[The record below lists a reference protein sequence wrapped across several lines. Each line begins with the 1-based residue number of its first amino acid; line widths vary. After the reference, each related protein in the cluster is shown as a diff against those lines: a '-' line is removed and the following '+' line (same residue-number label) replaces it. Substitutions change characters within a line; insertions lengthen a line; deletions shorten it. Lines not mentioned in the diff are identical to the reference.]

1 MNTHVE
7 PLVSVSDLTMHF
19 PIMSTGVMPRRIGSV
34 RAVDGVSL
42 EIHKGETLG
51 LVGESGCGKST
62 TGRAILQLL
71 RPTSG
76 SVRFEGVELTAL
88 KGRSLREVRSRAQM
102 VFQDPYSSLNP
113 RMTVGEII
121 GEPLRM
127 KGLAKEERARRVRE
141 LLSSVGL
148 ASHHASR
155 YPHAFSGGQ
164 RQRVGIARSLAMS
177 PSFVVLDEPIA
188 ALDVSI
194 QAQII
199 NLLSDLQ
206 EEFSLTFLFIA
217 HDLSAV
223 RHMSDRVAVMYLGR
237 IVEVAPV
244 DELFGNPLHP
254 YTKALMSA
262 VPIPDPHIEKSRK
275 RVILEGDVASA
286 AAPPSGCRFRT
297 RCPLANAACEV
308 SEPELREILPSHF
321 VEYCCETCI
330 AA

>member
-7 PLVSVSDLTMHF
+7 PLVSVTDLTMHF

-127 KGLAKEERARRVRE
+127 KGLPKEERTRRVRE
-141 LLSSVGL
+141 LLDSVGL
-148 ASHHASR
+148 ASHHATR

>member
-1 MNTHVE
+1 MSPSTE
-7 PLVSVSDLTMHF
+7 PLVSVTDLAMHF
-19 PIMSTGVMPRRIGSV
+19 PILSTGVMQRRVGSI

-62 TGRAILQLL
+62 TGRAILQLV

-76 SVRFEGVELTAL
+76 SVRFEGVELTKL
-88 KGRSLREVRSRAQM
+88 DGKKLRDVRSRAQM

-121 GEPLRM
+121 AEPLRM
-127 KGLAKEERARRVRE
+127 KGLDKSARADKVRE
-141 LLSSVGL
+141 LVESVGL
-148 ASHHASR
+148 APHHAGR

-164 RQRVGIARSLAMS
+164 RQRIGIARSLAMN

-206 EEFSLTFLFIA
+206 QEFALTFLFIA

-262 VPIPDPHIEKSRK
+262 VPIPDPHVEKTRR
-275 RVILEGDVASA
+275 RVILEGDVASPA
-286 AAPPSGCRFRT
+286 DPPTGCRFRT
-297 RCPLANAACEV
+297 RCPLANDSCQL
-308 SEPELREILPSHF
+308 SEPELQEILPNHF

-330 AA
+330 TA